1 MSAKYSQL
9 SPEERAK
16 IESLRTEGLSR
27 KAIAR
32 VLGRS
37 QSTISRELSR
47 NREADGE
54 YGASQAQELALRRRR
69 TAATGSSRM
78 TKADWDRIDGLLRQG
93 LSPERISGQ
102 LKQEAGQSVSA
113 TWIYKHV
120 RRDQANGG
128 ELYRQLPHRGVPR
141 R

>member
-9 SPEERAK
+9 SAEERAK
-16 IESLRTEGLSR
+16 IESLRAEGLSR

-37 QSTISRELSR
+37 QSTISRELTR
-47 NREADGE
+47 NRGADRE
-54 YGASQAQELALRRRR
+54 YGASQAQERALRRRH
-69 TAATGSSRM
+69 TATAGRSRV
-78 TKADWDRIDGLLRQG
+78 TTVDWDRIDRLLRQG
-93 LSPERISGQ
+93 LSPERISSR
-102 LKQEAGQSVSA
+102 LKQEGGQSVSA

-120 RRDQANGG
+120 RRDRANGG
-128 ELYRQLPHRGVPR
+128 ELYRHLPHRGMPR